1 VQLSLDGKA
10 VGEPI
15 DLYNAGVVSSG
26 PIELGT
32 HEMAAGQHQLMVQIV
47 GANPNAIPSYMFGL
61 DRVILEP

>member
-15 DLYNAGVVSSG
+15 DLYNAGVVPSG
-26 PIELGT
+26 PIEPGT
-32 HEMAAGQHQLMVQIV
+32 HELAAGQHKLTVQIV
-47 GANPNAIPSYMFGL
+47 AANPNAVPSYMFGL